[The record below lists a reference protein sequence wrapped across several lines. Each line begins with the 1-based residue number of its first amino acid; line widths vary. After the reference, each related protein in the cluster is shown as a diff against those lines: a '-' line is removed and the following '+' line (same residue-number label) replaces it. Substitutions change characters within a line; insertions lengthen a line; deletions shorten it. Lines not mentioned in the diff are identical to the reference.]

1 MKQSYETAL
10 DIRTAVAIGIGFA
23 ALLLAWWS
31 S

>member
-10 DIRTAVAIGIGFA
+10 DIFTAVAIGIGFA
-23 ALLLAWWS
+23 ALLVVWWS

>member
-10 DIRTAVAIGIGFA
+10 DILTAVAISIGFA
-23 ALLLAWWS
+23 VLLVAWWS